1 MKAVRLNEE
10 RNMELIEREDPVA
23 GPGEVLVRSHYCGI
37 CGTDL
42 HAGEMDVFE
51 TGVIIGHEFS
61 GEIVDLGDGVSDWSV
76 GDRIVANPNGLV
88 CGECKYCRSGRY
100 NLCSV
105 ATVQNPLG
113 VGKDGGMAELVAL
126 KTPYL
131 NRIPEGLDTRTAAWT
146 EPLAVAVRAV
156 RTSGIRVG
164 DSVAVIGGGPIGQL
178 VVQVARRSGA
188 GRITVIEPSP
198 FRRALALVVGADE
211 GITPDELKQ
220 RLDAKDWQE
229 VDLVMEC
236 SGHPA
241 AVQTSVETA
250 VAGGTIRLIG
260 MAPTPPAFN
269 SQQLLYKELSI
280 LGGFIYVEEFPIALD
295 LLARGAIDTKTLTSL
310 VTSMDNF
317 AEAFAAL
324 ENPES
329 TMKVLIATGVE
340 V

>member
-1 MKAVRLNEE
+1 VKAIRLNDA
-10 RNMELIEREDPVA
+10 RRMELIERRDPVP
-23 GPGEVLVRSHYCGI
+23 GPGEVLVRSYYCGI

-42 HAGEMDVFE
+42 HAGEIDVFQ

-61 GEIVDLGDGVSDWSV
+61 GEVVALGGGVTDWSV

-105 ATVQNPLG
+105 ATVENPLG
-113 VGKDGGMAELVAL
+113 VGKDGGMAELVAV

-131 NRIPEGLDTRTAAWT
+131 NRVPEGLDMKTAAWT

-164 DSVAVIGGGPIGQL
+164 DSVAVVGGGPVGQL
-178 VVQVARRSGA
+178 VLQVARRSGA
-188 GRITVIEPSP
+188 GVITVIEPSP
-198 FRRALALVVGADE
+198 FRRELALAVGADE
-211 GITPDELKQ
+211 ALSPEDLKQ
-220 RLDAKDWQE
+220 RLEFGDWQE

-236 SGHPA
+236 SGHPT
-241 AVQTSVETA
+241 AVQTSVDIA
-250 VAGGTIRLIG
+250 AAGGTIRLIG
-260 MAPTPPAFN
+260 MAPTSPSFN
-269 SQQLLYKELSI
+269 SQQLLFKELSI
-280 LGGFIYVEEFPIALD
+280 LGGFIYIEEFPIALD
-295 LLARGAIDTKTLTSL
+295 LLARGAIDTTTLTSL

-317 AEAFAAL
+317 DAAFKAL

-329 TMKVLIATGVE
+329 TMKVLIATGVDA
-340 V
+340 